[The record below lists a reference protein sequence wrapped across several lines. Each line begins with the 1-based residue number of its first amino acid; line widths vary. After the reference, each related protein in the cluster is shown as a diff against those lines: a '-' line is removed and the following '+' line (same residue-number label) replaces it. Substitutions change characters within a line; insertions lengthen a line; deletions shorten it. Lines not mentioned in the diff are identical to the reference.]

1 MRVRFL
7 VCVAFWNEINMQGL
21 MLGGL
26 ARSDK
31 NKTERRLGCMEVAVV
46 VWFGTLLEAWCNYE
60 FKRFFGNL
68 IPEHS

>member
-1 MRVRFL
+1 
-7 VCVAFWNEINMQGL
+7 

-46 VWFGTLLEAWCNYE
+46 VWLGTLLEAWCSTKSSKDSLE
-60 FKRFFGNL
+60 
-68 IPEHS
+68 I